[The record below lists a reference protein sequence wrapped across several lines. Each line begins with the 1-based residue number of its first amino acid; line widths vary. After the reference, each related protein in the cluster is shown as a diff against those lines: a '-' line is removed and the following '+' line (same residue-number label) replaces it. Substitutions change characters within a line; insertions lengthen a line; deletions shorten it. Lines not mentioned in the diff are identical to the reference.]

1 LTESIKL
8 FSVTILIV
16 FLLRMRCDLGL
27 TMFLASLSLSI
38 LFKIGFKSLFYN
50 AYLTIIDPITL
61 LLVGAVV
68 FVYILSGIL
77 KRTKNMEGIVGSL
90 QYLIADHR
98 LILFLIASF
107 LGLIPMVSG
116 AMFSAPLVK
125 EIGEKS
131 RVKSEDMMLS
141 NYWFRH
147 VWEFIWPLIPGVA
160 LYASM
165 LGISLSEMMVRQFP
179 LTIIALGIGFFW
191 MFLSIEKRNNH
202 NKNLNDY
209 KSHLLTFLQGV
220 WPILLVLSLVL
231 FLRVHLLTALSV
243 SAILL
248 IIVHKL
254 SLKTLLEI
262 IKYDIPLKVV
272 TMIFGIMLFKQILNA
287 TNSLGSV
294 SQFLSDMGINIW
306 AILFVIPFLLGLL
319 TGITAGF
326 VGVSFPIVLPLITK
340 NGSPNISMAMFAY
353 LAGLSGMMLSPMHL
367 CLALTAEYFKVDLS
381 KLYKK
386 LFLNVFALIIFGSIY
401 IILFVR

>member
-1 LTESIKL
+1 MTESIKL

>member
-1 LTESIKL
+1 
-8 FSVTILIV
+8 
-16 FLLRMRCDLGL
+16 MRCDLGL

>member
-1 LTESIKL
+1 
-8 FSVTILIV
+8 
-16 FLLRMRCDLGL
+16 MRCDLGL

-125 EIGEKS
+125 EIGEKI

-340 NGSPNISMAMFAY
+340 SGSPNLSMAMFAY

-386 LFLNVFALIIFGSIY
+386 LFLNVFALIILGSIY

>member
-1 LTESIKL
+1 MTESIKL

-340 NGSPNISMAMFAY
+340 SGSPNLSMAMFAY

-386 LFLNVFALIIFGSIY
+386 LFLNVSALIILGSIY

>member
-1 LTESIKL
+1 
-8 FSVTILIV
+8 
-16 FLLRMRCDLGL
+16 
-27 TMFLASLSLSI
+27 
-38 LFKIGFKSLFYN
+38 
-50 AYLTIIDPITL
+50 
-61 LLVGAVV
+61 
-68 FVYILSGIL
+68 
-77 KRTKNMEGIVGSL
+77 MEGIVGSL